1 MSGTSVAAAFV
12 SGASTLFLEEVSTER
27 VSQSGF
33 APIVKEKMY
42 DKAEKNVLGYLGHMS
57 PNRMLQ
63 TTSSACQTDSH
74 CDAPK
79 KCLYDGVCGILAHHF
94 SAGTPR
100 GSNTIYDAFAES
112 EVIDAV

>member
-79 KCLYDGVCGILAHHF
+79 KCLYDGVCGILANHF
-94 SAGTPR
+94 
-100 GSNTIYDAFAES
+100 N
-112 EVIDAV
+112 